1 MTKNCCVVDEKHT
14 QECIRE
20 SDSKKFKLPR
30 KFSRKQCLEG
40 TQKGF
45 SVKSSCAPFR
55 GCQSKKKKYQMLQS
69 THTNTNTNKHTH
81 NKNSSAICVFHHNN
95 NGVSGRI
102 HFRQKNPR
110 KSSNNNHPS
119 IVISYVING
128 LSDGDHGF
136 HIHEYGDLTDE
147 CTSACAHF
155 NPDNTTHGGLKT
167 PIRHRGDLGNIT
179 SKKGKS
185 VGRLETDTISLDPT
199 SPYSIIGRAVIVH
212 EDPDDLGI
220 PGDPESLKTG
230 NSGRRLAC
238 GVIGLSKI

>member
-1 MTKNCCVVDEKHT
+1 MTDNCCNVNEKKDLL
-14 QECIRE
+14 CIRE
-20 SDSKKFKLPR
+20 SDSKTFKLPR
-30 KFSRKQCLEG
+30 KFSRERCLEG
-40 TQKGF
+40 PIKGF
-45 SVKSSCAPFR
+45 TMRSSCSPYR
-55 GCQSKKKKYQMLQS
+55 ECRRSKKNKKQQ
-69 THTNTNTNKHTH
+69 THTNNPSKQINPTPKTRN
-81 NKNSSAICVFHHNN
+81 AICVFHHNN

-110 KSSNNNHPS
+110 KSSNNTPPS

-167 PIRHRGDLGNIT
+167 PIRHRGDLGNIS

-212 EDPDDLGI
+212 EDPDDIGI

-230 NSGRRLAC
+230 NAGRRLAC
-238 GVIGLSKI
+238 GVIGISKI